1 MEANMRKAIG
11 LVMLGTII
19 VALAVL
25 LGTAEQPRGQL
36 ARSIAR
42 LVETSR

>member
-1 MEANMRKAIG
+1 MRQMIAF
-11 LVMLGTII
+11 VMLGTVI

-25 LGTAEQPRGQL
+25 LGTAEQPREDEL

-42 LVETSR
+42 LVETAR